1 MSLRLQAGKERNV
14 KMEENSSI
22 SFWKIAVTIL
32 LAAILIGVV
41 FLIARQGKS
50 VVNEKLE
57 VINHAISENQSDG
70 YLIYENT
77 KISGNEVMSVIKKAV
92 DNKDS
97 VCIRVI
103 TGMNQTSNSSKWTDY
118 NYKGEETTGSFQIT
132 PISAAVNKP
141 IPNAEGRVTDENY
154 VNPTGMFQCEVKR
167 DANGTLVALIF
178 TQE

>member
-1 MSLRLQAGKERNV
+1 
-14 KMEENSSI
+14 MEENSSI

-57 VINHAISENQSDG
+57 AINHTLAENQSDG

-77 KISGNEVMSVIKKAV
+77 RVSGNEVMSVIKKAV
-92 DNKDS
+92 DNKDPL
-97 VCIRVI
+97 CIRVI
-103 TGMNQTSNSSKWTDY
+103 TGMNQANNTSKGTDY
-118 NYKGEETTGSFQIT
+118 NYKGEETTSGFQIT
-132 PISAAVNKP
+132 PISSAVNKP
-141 IPNAEGRVTDENY
+141 LANAEGRTTDENY
-154 VNPTGMFQCEVKR
+154 VNPSGMFRCEVKR

-178 TQE
+178 TQI

>member
-1 MSLRLQAGKERNV
+1 
-14 KMEENSSI
+14 MEENSSI
-22 SFWKIAVTIL
+22 SFWKIAVAIL

-57 VINHAISENQSDG
+57 VISHTLSENQSDG

-77 KISGNEVMSVIKKAV
+77 KVSGNEVLNVIKRAV
-92 DNKDS
+92 NNKDS

-103 TGMNQTSNSSKWTDY
+103 TGMNKVKNNVKGTDY
-118 NYKGEETTGSFQIT
+118 NFSGEEDKTGFWI
-132 PISAAVNKP
+132 KP
-141 IPNAEGRVTDENY
+141 IDAPVNQPTANAAGNITDDNY
-154 VNPTGMFQCEVKR
+154 VNPSGMFQCEVKR

-178 TQE
+178 IQIS